1 MSLKGY
7 VDELNQLESEIS
19 RNNAVN
25 KKLRERC
32 KSLHQII
39 KEYLQEKNQSGLK
52 YNGQAILVESK
63 EKRANKSK
71 KEKELAV
78 INLLSS
84 LGISNP
90 EDVYNQLE
98 DVKKG
103 ESVEETTLKFKKL
116 NRH

>member
-7 VDELNQLESEIS
+7 VDELNQLKSEIN

-32 KSLHQII
+32 KNLHELI

-63 EKRANKSK
+63 EKRTNKTK

-78 INLLSS
+78 INLLHS

-103 ESVEETTLKFKKL
+103 ESVEEITLKFKNL